1 MRNAVSGMII
11 PIAREYPLVIHCPI
25 DVLIPKYSTTLGRA
39 VVIAVDK
46 IDDAIPDTTRQ
57 RKIIVLLPLLNC
69 ISFLFS
75 MMFLHSVPYFLIDI
89 VCHPLQG
96 TFCQRQFLP
105 GDIPAQRL
113 IEVCVDCLDPLSCR
127 NGFLCQI
134 QMLHPPVLL
143 ISCDAYISY
152 FAEFLYCLCQRG
164 TVNAEPFR
172 HLLRSRTRMSV
183 KILHI
188 ELLAPA
194 DLKFRESPIIIH
206 FHEP

>member
-1 MRNAVSGMII
+1 MII

-96 TFCQRQFLP
+96 MFCQRQFLP

-113 IEVCVDCLDPLSCR
+113 IEVCVDCLVSQLPEWLSLSGTDASPSGSFSSPATRIYPTSPSFFIVFVSVARSTR
-127 NGFLCQI
+127 NRSA
-134 QMLHPPVLL
+134 
-143 ISCDAYISY
+143 IS
-152 FAEFLYCLCQRG
+152 
-164 TVNAEPFR
+164 
-172 HLLRSRTRMSV
+172 
-183 KILHI
+183 
-188 ELLAPA
+188 
-194 DLKFRESPIIIH
+194 
-206 FHEP
+206 